1 MKKIVFVCLGNIC
14 RSPMAEFVMKE
25 LDQEKSLHIESRA
38 TSSWEHGNPVHQ
50 GTQKILRKY
59 AISFDSSKGSQQIS
73 AALVHK
79 FNGQADFEFFDLVVG
94 MDESNVEDLLQISAG
109 HYDDKIKLFRPG
121 GVPDPWYTGD
131 FEETYKLVTAGCRDW
146 LQWIKDR
153 Q

>member
-1 MKKIVFVCLGNIC
+1 
-14 RSPMAEFVMKE
+14 MAEFVMRE
-25 LDQEKSLHIESRA
+25 LDQESTLHIESRA

-73 AALVHK
+73 
-79 FNGQADFEFFDLVVG
+79 QADFEFFDLVVG

-121 GVPDPWYTGD
+121 GVPDHGTQ
-131 FEETYKLVTAGCRDW
+131 VTLKKHINW
-146 LQWIKDR
+146 
-153 Q
+153 